1 MNSYFSAWR
10 HERPEHSWFA
20 VIALSI
26 AAFIFN
32 TTEFVPVGLLSNI
45 ASSFDMDVA
54 RTGLIMTVYA
64 WAVTLFS
71 LPLTMLSARFERRG
85 LLAFLFVLFVASH
98 VLAAFAW
105 DFTTLLIA
113 RLGIAAAHAVF
124 WAITIPMAVR
134 LAPEGKKAKA
144 LSLIVTG
151 SSLATVLGVPL
162 GTVVGQHLGWR
173 FTFGAIGG
181 IAAMILLLLLM
192 VLPRLPSAVSGNIS
206 VLPKLL
212 KRPTLVYVYATLA
225 LVVGAYFTA
234 YTYISPFLHQI
245 GGMGDGLVVTV
256 LFVVGIAGILGGIVF
271 ARQLESHPLR
281 LLVIPMGMLLLCLLA
296 LHMASLNVVS
306 MLVLALV
313 WGMSI
318 TILGM
323 VLQNKV
329 LEVAPNASDIAIAMF
344 SGVYN
349 IGIGGG
355 ALLGGLVISHLGLPF
370 VGYLGSVLAVLAV
383 LLFEVVGNQ
392 LWLQTARNDK
402 KQNRPVE

>member
-1 MNSYFSAWR
+1 MSFLSPSKA
-10 HERPEHSWFA
+10 RPEHSWFA
-20 VIALSI
+20 VITLSI

-32 TTEFVPVGLLSNI
+32 TTEFVPVGLLPNI
-45 ASSFDMDVA
+45 AASFDMDVA
-54 RTGLIMTVYA
+54 HTGLIMTVYA

-98 VLAAFAW
+98 VLAACAW
-105 DFTTLLIA
+105 NFTTLLMG

-162 GTVVGQHLGWR
+162 GTVIGQHLGWR
-173 FTFGAIGG
+173 VTFGLIGG
-181 IAAMILLLLLM
+181 IAALILVLLLM
-192 VLPRLPSAVSGNIS
+192 VLPRLPSTVSGSFS

-225 LVVGAYFTA
+225 LMVGAHFTA
-234 YTYISPFLHQI
+234 YTYVSPFLHQV
-245 GGMGDGLVVTV
+245 GGMSDAWVVAV

-271 ARQLESHPLR
+271 ARNLDSHPLR
-281 LLVIPMGMLLLCLLA
+281 LLVIPMGLLLLCLLA
-296 LHMASLNVVS
+296 LHMASLHIAT
-306 MLVLALV
+306 MLVLALC
-313 WGMSI
+313 WGMAI

-329 LEVAPNASDIAIAMF
+329 LEVAPDASDIGIAMF

-355 ALLGGLVISHLGLPF
+355 ALLGGQVILHLGLPF
-370 VGYLGSVLAVLAV
+370 IGYIGSVLAVLAV
-383 LLFEVVGNQ
+383 LLFGLVGNQ
-392 LWLQTARNDK
+392 LWLKAVAVN
-402 KQNRPVE
+402 KQA

>member
-1 MNSYFSAWR
+1 MSFLSFSR
-10 HERPEHSWFA
+10 ERPEHSWFA
-20 VIALSI
+20 VITLSI

-32 TTEFVPVGLLSNI
+32 TTEFVPVGLLPNI
-45 ASSFDMDVA
+45 AASFDMDVA
-54 RTGLIMTVYA
+54 HTGLIMTVYA

-98 VLAAFAW
+98 VLAACAW
-105 DFTTLLIA
+105 NFTTLLMG

-162 GTVVGQHLGWR
+162 GTVIGQHLGWR
-173 FTFGAIGG
+173 VTFGLIGA
-181 IAAMILLLLLM
+181 IAALILMLLLL
-192 VLPRLPSAVSGNIS
+192 VLPRLPSTVSGSFS

-212 KRPTLVYVYATLA
+212 KRPTLIYVYATLA
-225 LVVGAYFTA
+225 LMVGAHFTA
-234 YTYISPFLHQI
+234 YTYVSPFLHQV
-245 GGMGDGLVVTV
+245 GGMSDAWVVAV
-256 LFVVGIAGILGGIVF
+256 LFVVGIAGIVGGIVF
-271 ARQLESHPLR
+271 ARNLDSHPLR
-281 LLVIPMGMLLLCLLA
+281 LLVIPMGLLLLCLLA
-296 LHMASLNVVS
+296 LHMASLHIAS
-306 MLVLALV
+306 MLILALL
-313 WGMSI
+313 WGMAI

-329 LEVAPNASDIAIAMF
+329 LEVAPDASDIGIAMF

-355 ALLGGLVISHLGLPF
+355 ALLGGQVILHLGMPF
-370 VGYLGSVLAVLAV
+370 VGYIGSVLAVLAV
-383 LLFEVVGNQ
+383 LLFGLVGQQ
-392 LWLQTARNDK
+392 LWLK
-402 KQNRPVE
+402 PVVPPRHG

>member
-1 MNSYFSAWR
+1 MSFLSLSR
-10 HERPEHSWFA
+10 ERPEHSWFA
-20 VIALSI
+20 VITLSI

-32 TTEFVPVGLLSNI
+32 TTEFVPVGLLPNI
-45 ASSFDMDVA
+45 AASFDMDVA
-54 RTGLIMTVYA
+54 HTGLIMTVYA

-98 VLAAFAW
+98 VLAACAW
-105 DFTTLLIA
+105 NFTTLLMG

-151 SSLATVLGVPL
+151 SSLSTVLGVPL
-162 GTVVGQHLGWR
+162 GTVIGQHLGWR
-173 FTFGAIGG
+173 VTFGLIGA
-181 IAAMILLLLLM
+181 IAALILMLLLL
-192 VLPRLPSAVSGNIS
+192 VLPRLPSTVSGSFS

-212 KRPTLVYVYATLA
+212 KRPTLIYVYATLA
-225 LVVGAYFTA
+225 LMVGAHFTA
-234 YTYISPFLHQI
+234 YTYVSPFLHQV
-245 GGMGDGLVVTV
+245 GGMSDAWVVAV
-256 LFVVGIAGILGGIVF
+256 LFVVGIAGIVGGIVF
-271 ARQLESHPLR
+271 ARNLDSHPLR
-281 LLVIPMGMLLLCLLA
+281 LLVIPMGLLLLCLLA
-296 LHMASLNVVS
+296 LHMASLHIVS
-306 MLVLALV
+306 MLILALL
-313 WGMSI
+313 WGMAI

-329 LEVAPNASDIAIAMF
+329 LEVAPDASDIGIAMF

-355 ALLGGLVISHLGLPF
+355 ALLGGQVILHLGMPF
-370 VGYLGSVLAVLAV
+370 VGYICSVLAVLAV
-383 LLFEVVGNQ
+383 LLFGLVGQQ
-392 LWLQTARNDK
+392 LWLK
-402 KQNRPVE
+402 PVAQSRYG

>member
-1 MNSYFSAWR
+1 MNMSLSSLKQP
-10 HERPEHSWFA
+10 RPEHSWFA
-20 VIALSI
+20 VITLSI

-32 TTEFVPVGLLSNI
+32 TTEFVPVGLLPNI

-54 RTGLIMTVYA
+54 HTGLIMTVYA

-134 LAPEGKKAKA
+134 LAPEGKKTKA

-162 GTVVGQHLGWR
+162 GTIIGQHLGWR
-173 FTFGAIGG
+173 FTFGLIGG

-192 VLPRLPSAVSGNIS
+192 VLPRLPSTVSGNIS

-212 KRPTLVYVYATLA
+212 KRPTLVYVYVTLA
-225 LVVGAYFTA
+225 LMVGAHFTA
-234 YTYISPFLHQI
+234 YTYVSPFLHQI
-245 GGMGDGLVVTV
+245 GGMSNAWVVAV

-271 ARQLESHPLR
+271 ARQLDSHPLR

-296 LHMASLNVVS
+296 LHMASLNVAS
-306 MLVLALV
+306 MLVLALA

-323 VLQNKV
+323 VLQNKI
-329 LEVAPNASDIAIAMF
+329 LEVAPDASDIGIAMF

-355 ALLGGLVISHLGLPF
+355 ALLGSWVGGHFGFAWIGLAGGLLAGLALAF
-370 VGYLGSVLAVLAV
+370 YGWSMYLLRHTG
-383 LLFEVVGNQ
+383 
-392 LWLQTARNDK
+392 
-402 KQNRPVE
+402 QNT

>member
-1 MNSYFSAWR
+1 MSFLSFSR
-10 HERPEHSWFA
+10 ERPEHSWFA
-20 VIALSI
+20 VITLSI

-32 TTEFVPVGLLSNI
+32 TTEFVPVGLLPNI
-45 ASSFDMDVA
+45 AASFDMDVA
-54 RTGLIMTVYA
+54 HTGLIMTVYA

-98 VLAAFAW
+98 VLAACAW
-105 DFTTLLIA
+105 NFTTLLMG

-162 GTVVGQHLGWR
+162 GTVIGQHLGWR
-173 FTFGAIGG
+173 VTFGLIGA
-181 IAAMILLLLLM
+181 IAALILMLLLL
-192 VLPRLPSAVSGNIS
+192 VLPRLPSTVSGSFS

-212 KRPTLVYVYATLA
+212 KRPTLIYVYATLA
-225 LVVGAYFTA
+225 LMVGAHFTA
-234 YTYISPFLHQI
+234 YTYVSPFLHQV
-245 GGMGDGLVVTV
+245 GGMSDAWVVAV
-256 LFVVGIAGILGGIVF
+256 LFVVGIAGIVGGIVF
-271 ARQLESHPLR
+271 ARNLDSHPLR
-281 LLVIPMGMLLLCLLA
+281 LLVIPMGLLLLCLLA
-296 LHMASLNVVS
+296 LHMASLHIAT
-306 MLVLALV
+306 MLVLALL
-313 WGMSI
+313 WGMAI

-329 LEVAPNASDIAIAMF
+329 LEVAPDASDIGIAMF

-355 ALLGGLVISHLGLPF
+355 ALLGGQVILHLGMPF
-370 VGYLGSVLAVLAV
+370 VGYIGSVLAVLAV
-383 LLFEVVGNQ
+383 LLFGLFGQQ
-392 LWLQTARNDK
+392 LWLK
-402 KQNRPVE
+402 PVVPPRHS

>member
-1 MNSYFSAWR
+1 MNMTFSALKQA
-10 HERPEHSWFA
+10 RPEHSWFA
-20 VIALSI
+20 VITLSI

-32 TTEFVPVGLLSNI
+32 TTEFVPVGLLPNI

-54 RTGLIMTVYA
+54 HTGLIMTVYA

-98 VLAAFAW
+98 VLAACAW

-162 GTVVGQHLGWR
+162 GTVIGQHVGWR
-173 FTFGAIGG
+173 FTFGLIGG

-192 VLPRLPSAVSGNIS
+192 VLPRLPSTVSGNIS

-212 KRPTLVYVYATLA
+212 KRPTLVYVYVTLA
-225 LVVGAYFTA
+225 LMVCAHFTA
-234 YTYISPFLHQI
+234 YTYISPFLQQV
-245 GGMGDGLVVTV
+245 GSMSSAWVVAV

-271 ARQLESHPLR
+271 ARQLDSHPLR
-281 LLVIPMGMLLLCLLA
+281 LLVIPMGLLLLCLLA
-296 LHMASLNVVS
+296 LHMASLSVAS
-306 MLVLALV
+306 MLVLALA

-329 LEVAPNASDIAIAMF
+329 LEVAPDASDIGIAMF

-355 ALLGGLVISHLGLPF
+355 ALLGGQVILHLGMPF
-370 VGYLGSVLAVLAV
+370 VGYIGSVLAVLAV
-383 LLFEVVGNQ
+383 LLFGVVGNQ
-392 LWLQTARNDK
+392 LWLKPAQAIK
-402 KQNRPVE
+402 E

>member
-1 MNSYFSAWR
+1 MNMTFSAFKQA
-10 HERPEHSWFA
+10 RPEHSWFA

-32 TTEFVPVGLLSNI
+32 TTEFVPVGLLPNI

-54 RTGLIMTVYA
+54 HTGLIMTVYA

-162 GTVVGQHLGWR
+162 GTVIGQHLGWR
-173 FTFGAIGG
+173 FTFGLIGG
-181 IAAMILLLLLM
+181 IAAAILLLLLI
-192 VLPRLPSAVSGNIS
+192 VLPRLPSTVSGNIS

-212 KRPTLVYVYATLA
+212 KRPALVYVYVTLA
-225 LVVGAYFTA
+225 LMVGAHFTA
-234 YTYISPFLHQI
+234 YTYISPFLHQV
-245 GGMGDGLVVTV
+245 GGLSDAWVVAM

-271 ARQLESHPLR
+271 ARQLDSHPLR
-281 LLVIPMGMLLLCLLA
+281 LLVLPMGMLLLCLLA
-296 LHMASLNVVS
+296 LHMASLNLLS
-306 MLVLALV
+306 IMVLALA

-329 LEVAPNASDIAIAMF
+329 LEVAPDASDIGIAMF

-355 ALLGGLVISHLGLPF
+355 ALLGGQVILHLGMPF
-370 VGYLGSVLAVLAV
+370 VGYIGSVLAVLAV
-383 LLFEVVGNQ
+383 LLFGVVGNQ
-392 LWLQTARNDK
+392 LWLKPARVTK
-402 KQNRPVE
+402 E

>member
-1 MNSYFSAWR
+1 MSFLSFSR
-10 HERPEHSWFA
+10 ERPEHSWFA
-20 VIALSI
+20 VITLSI

-32 TTEFVPVGLLSNI
+32 TTEFVPVGLLPNI
-45 ASSFDMDVA
+45 AASFDMDVA
-54 RTGLIMTVYA
+54 HTGLIMTVYA

-98 VLAAFAW
+98 VLAACAW
-105 DFTTLLIA
+105 NFTTLLMG

-162 GTVVGQHLGWR
+162 GTVIGQHLGWR
-173 FTFGAIGG
+173 VTFGLIGA
-181 IAAMILLLLLM
+181 IAALILMLLLL
-192 VLPRLPSAVSGNIS
+192 VLPRLPSTVSGSFS

-212 KRPTLVYVYATLA
+212 KRPTLIYVYATLA
-225 LVVGAYFTA
+225 LMVGAHFTA
-234 YTYISPFLHQI
+234 YTYVSPFLHQV
-245 GGMGDGLVVTV
+245 GGMSDAWVVAV
-256 LFVVGIAGILGGIVF
+256 LFVVGIAGIVGGIVF
-271 ARQLESHPLR
+271 ARNLDSHPLR
-281 LLVIPMGMLLLCLLA
+281 LLVIPMGLLLLCLLA
-296 LHMASLNVVS
+296 LHMASLHIAS
-306 MLVLALV
+306 MLILALL
-313 WGMSI
+313 WGMAI

-329 LEVAPNASDIAIAMF
+329 LEVAPDASDIGIAMF

-355 ALLGGLVISHLGLPF
+355 ALLGGQVILHLGMPF
-370 VGYLGSVLAVLAV
+370 VGYIGSVLAVLAV
-383 LLFEVVGNQ
+383 LLFGLFGQQ
-392 LWLQTARNDK
+392 LWLK
-402 KQNRPVE
+402 PVVPPRHS

>member
-1 MNSYFSAWR
+1 MNMTFSALKQA
-10 HERPEHSWFA
+10 RPEHSWFA
-20 VIALSI
+20 VITLSI

-32 TTEFVPVGLLSNI
+32 TTEFVPVGLLPNI

-54 RTGLIMTVYA
+54 HTGLIMTVYA

-98 VLAAFAW
+98 VLAACAW

-124 WAITIPMAVR
+124 WAITIPMAVL

-162 GTVVGQHLGWR
+162 GTVIGQHVGWR
-173 FTFGAIGG
+173 FTFGLIGG

-192 VLPRLPSAVSGNIS
+192 VLPRLPSTVSGNIS

-212 KRPTLVYVYATLA
+212 KRPTLVYVYVTLA
-225 LVVGAYFTA
+225 LMVGAHFTA
-234 YTYISPFLHQI
+234 YTYISPFLQQV
-245 GGMGDGLVVTV
+245 GGMSSAWVVAV

-271 ARQLESHPLR
+271 ARQLDSHPLR
-281 LLVIPMGMLLLCLLA
+281 LLVIPMGLLLLCLLA
-296 LHMASLNVVS
+296 LHMASLSVAS
-306 MLVLALV
+306 MLVLALA

-329 LEVAPNASDIAIAMF
+329 LEVAPDASDIGIAMF

-355 ALLGGLVISHLGLPF
+355 ALLGGQVILYLGMPF
-370 VGYLGSVLAVLAV
+370 VGYIGSVLAVLAV
-383 LLFEVVGNQ
+383 LLFGVVGNQ
-392 LWLQTARNDK
+392 LWLKPAQAIK
-402 KQNRPVE
+402 E

>member
-1 MNSYFSAWR
+1 MNMTFSAFKQA
-10 HERPEHSWFA
+10 RPEHSWFA

-32 TTEFVPVGLLSNI
+32 TTEFVPVGLLPNI

-54 RTGLIMTVYA
+54 HTGLIMTVYA

-134 LAPEGKKAKA
+134 LAPEGKKTKA

-162 GTVVGQHLGWR
+162 GTVIGQSLGWR
-173 FTFGAIGG
+173 FTFGLIGG

-192 VLPRLPSAVSGNIS
+192 VLPRLPSTVSGNIS

-212 KRPTLVYVYATLA
+212 KRPTLVYVYVTLA
-225 LVVGAYFTA
+225 LMVGAHFTA
-234 YTYISPFLHQI
+234 YTYISPFLQQV
-245 GGMGDGLVVTV
+245 GGMSSAWVVAV

-271 ARQLESHPLR
+271 ARQLDSHPLR
-281 LLVIPMGMLLLCLLA
+281 LLVIPKGLLLLCLLA
-296 LHMASLNVVS
+296 LHMASLSVAS
-306 MLVLALV
+306 MLVLALA

-329 LEVAPNASDIAIAMF
+329 LEVAPDASDIGIAMF

-355 ALLGGLVISHLGLPF
+355 ALLGGQVILHLGMPF
-370 VGYLGSVLAVLAV
+370 VGYIGSVLAVLAV
-383 LLFEVVGNQ
+383 LLFGVVGNQ
-392 LWLQTARNDK
+392 LWLKPAQAIK
-402 KQNRPVE
+402 E

>member
-1 MNSYFSAWR
+1 MNMTFSALKQA
-10 HERPEHSWFA
+10 RPEHSWFA
-20 VIALSI
+20 VITLSL
-26 AAFIFN
+26 AAFIFT
-32 TTEFVPVGLLSNI
+32 TTEFVPVGLLPNI

-54 RTGLIMTVYA
+54 HTGLIMTVYA

-98 VLAAFAW
+98 VLAACAW

-162 GTVVGQHLGWR
+162 GTVIGQHVGWR
-173 FTFGAIGG
+173 FTFGLIGG

-192 VLPRLPSAVSGNIS
+192 VLPRLPSTVSGNIS

-212 KRPTLVYVYATLA
+212 KRPTLVYVYVTLA
-225 LVVGAYFTA
+225 LMVGAHFTA
-234 YTYISPFLHQI
+234 YTYISPFLQQV
-245 GGMGDGLVVTV
+245 GSMSSAWVVAV

-271 ARQLESHPLR
+271 ARQLDSHPLR
-281 LLVIPMGMLLLCLLA
+281 LLVIPMGLLLLCLLA
-296 LHMASLNVVS
+296 LHMASLSVAS
-306 MLVLALV
+306 MLVLALA

-329 LEVAPNASDIAIAMF
+329 LEVAPDASDIGIAMF

-355 ALLGGLVISHLGLPF
+355 ALLGGQVILHLGMPF
-370 VGYLGSVLAVLAV
+370 VGYIGSVLAVLAV
-383 LLFEVVGNQ
+383 LLFGVVGNQ
-392 LWLQTARNDK
+392 LWLKPAQAIK
-402 KQNRPVE
+402 E

>member
-1 MNSYFSAWR
+1 MNMSLSSLKR
-10 HERPEHSWFA
+10 PRPEHSWFA
-20 VIALSI
+20 VITLSI

-32 TTEFVPVGLLSNI
+32 TTEFVPVGLLPNI

-54 RTGLIMTVYA
+54 HTGLIMTVYA

-134 LAPEGKKAKA
+134 LAPEGKKTKA

-162 GTVVGQHLGWR
+162 GTVIGQHLGWR
-173 FTFGAIGG
+173 FTFGLIGG

-192 VLPRLPSAVSGNIS
+192 VLPRLPSTVSGNIS

-212 KRPTLVYVYATLA
+212 KRPTLVYVYVTLA
-225 LVVGAYFTA
+225 LMVGAHFTA
-234 YTYISPFLHQI
+234 YTYVSPFLHQI
-245 GGMGDGLVVTV
+245 GGMSNAWVVAV

-271 ARQLESHPLR
+271 ARQLDSHPLDR
-281 LLVIPMGMLLLCLLA
+281 K
-296 LHMASLNVVS
+296 SVV
-306 MLVLALV
+306 
-313 WGMSI
+313 
-318 TILGM
+318 
-323 VLQNKV
+323 
-329 LEVAPNASDIAIAMF
+329 
-344 SGVYN
+344 
-349 IGIGGG
+349 
-355 ALLGGLVISHLGLPF
+355 
-370 VGYLGSVLAVLAV
+370 
-383 LLFEVVGNQ
+383 
-392 LWLQTARNDK
+392 
-402 KQNRPVE
+402 

>member
-1 MNSYFSAWR
+1 MHMSFLSPSKA
-10 HERPEHSWFA
+10 RPEHSWFA
-20 VIALSI
+20 VITLSI

-32 TTEFVPVGLLSNI
+32 TTEFVPVGLLPNI
-45 ASSFDMDVA
+45 AASFDMDVA
-54 RTGLIMTVYA
+54 HTGLIMTVYA

-98 VLAAFAW
+98 VLAACAW
-105 DFTTLLIA
+105 NFTTLLMG

-162 GTVVGQHLGWR
+162 GTVIGQHLGWR
-173 FTFGAIGG
+173 VTFGLIGG
-181 IAAMILLLLLM
+181 IAALILVLLLM
-192 VLPRLPSAVSGNIS
+192 VLPRLPSTVSGSFS

-225 LVVGAYFTA
+225 LMVGAHFTA
-234 YTYISPFLHQI
+234 YTYVSPFLHQV
-245 GGMGDGLVVTV
+245 GGMSDAWVVAV

-271 ARQLESHPLR
+271 ARNLDSHPLR
-281 LLVIPMGMLLLCLLA
+281 LLVIPMGLLLLCLLA
-296 LHMASLNVVS
+296 LHMASLHIAT
-306 MLVLALV
+306 MLVLALC
-313 WGMSI
+313 WGMAI

-329 LEVAPNASDIAIAMF
+329 LEVAPDASDIGIAMF

-355 ALLGGLVISHLGLPF
+355 ALLGGQVILHLGLPF
-370 VGYLGSVLAVLAV
+370 IGYIGSVLAVLAV
-383 LLFEVVGNQ
+383 LLFGLVGNQ
-392 LWLQTARNDK
+392 LWLKAVAVN
-402 KQNRPVE
+402 KQA

>member
-1 MNSYFSAWR
+1 MNMSLSSLKR
-10 HERPEHSWFA
+10 PRPEHSRFA
-20 VIALSI
+20 VITLSI

-32 TTEFVPVGLLSNI
+32 TTECVPVGLLPNI

-54 RTGLIMTVYA
+54 HTGLIMTVYA

-134 LAPEGKKAKA
+134 LAPEGKKTKA

-162 GTVVGQHLGWR
+162 GTVIGQHLGWR
-173 FTFGAIGG
+173 FTFGLIGG

-192 VLPRLPSAVSGNIS
+192 VLPRLPSTVSGNIS

-212 KRPTLVYVYATLA
+212 KRPTLVYVYVTLA
-225 LVVGAYFTA
+225 LMVGAHFTA
-234 YTYISPFLHQI
+234 YTYVSPFLHQI
-245 GGMGDGLVVTV
+245 GGMSNAWVVAV
-256 LFVVGIAGILGGIVF
+256 LFGWHRRHFGRHCVCAPIGQPSAALVGDTDGHVVIVF
-271 ARQLESHPLR
+271 VGLAHGELECGQH
-281 LLVIPMGMLLLCLLA
+281 VG
-296 LHMASLNVVS
+296 
-306 MLVLALV
+306 
-313 WGMSI
+313 
-318 TILGM
+318 
-323 VLQNKV
+323 
-329 LEVAPNASDIAIAMF
+329 
-344 SGVYN
+344 
-349 IGIGGG
+349 IGIG
-355 ALLGGLVISHLGLPF
+355 LGHVHHHFGHGF
-370 VGYLGSVLAVLAV
+370 A
-383 LLFEVVGNQ
+383 
-392 LWLQTARNDK
+392 
-402 KQNRPVE
+402 KQNFGSGT